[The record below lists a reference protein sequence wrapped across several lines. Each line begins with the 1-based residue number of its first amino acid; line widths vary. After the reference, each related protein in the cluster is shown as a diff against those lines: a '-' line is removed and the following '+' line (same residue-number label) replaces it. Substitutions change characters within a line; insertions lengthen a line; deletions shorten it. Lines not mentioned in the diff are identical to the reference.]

1 MRARTWGIL
10 IIVNILISAA
20 IVLGIL
26 YVWSRAQPSSL
37 PTPASTA
44 VPTLAAIGGATS
56 TPTAPPAEPTA
67 TTTTAP
73 LLYAVQE
80 GDTLSGIAQ
89 AYGVSLQDLM
99 AANAITDPNMLSV
112 GQMLVIPLNIP
123 PTAPA
128 EPPTPAPTTAPLPS
142 PLPTLT
148 LSAPPLVEIGQ
159 VLGSGDLTAETVI
172 VRNRGGWAS
181 LEGWTLSDTEGNT
194 FVFPALTLFE
204 GAEVRVR
211 SAVGT
216 STPTDLYWGRTA
228 PAWNGGELITLRD
241 ATGSVVNT
249 YIVP

>member
-10 IIVNILISAA
+10 IIVNVLISAA
-20 IVLGIL
+20 VVMGIL
-26 YVWSRAQPSSL
+26 YVWNRTQPSSL
-37 PTPASTA
+37 PTPAPTA
-44 VPTLAAIGGATS
+44 MLTPAAVGAGTS
-56 TPTAPPAEPTA
+56 TPTAPPAEPT
-67 TTTTAP
+67 TIPTTAP

-112 GQMLVIPLNIP
+112 GQMLVIPLDVP

-128 EPPTPAPTTAPLPS
+128 EPPTPAPTAAALPS

-148 LSAPPLVEIGQ
+148 LSTPPLVEIGQ

-181 LEGWTLSDTEGNT
+181 LEGWTLADTEGNT

-211 SAVGT
+211 SAAGV
-216 STPTDLYWGRTA
+216 STPSELYWGRTISV
-228 PAWNGGELITLRD
+228 WNGGELITLRD